1 MTTTRALLEDGIER
15 LRAAGLET
23 PRLDAEVL
31 LGSAVGADRTAILA
45 HPDALVGDGPAA
57 AFDAMVARRA
67 AGEPVAYIRGI
78 KEFHGIALGADPRA
92 LIPRPETEA
101 LVGIALTDVMAR
113 LTGGAR
119 PDGGGAIRVL
129 DVGTGSGA
137 IAIAIAV
144 ELRRRRVP
152 PDEVTIDALDIS
164 PEALDLAR
172 ENAVAHGVGDRL
184 TFVVADL
191 TPPPTSGPWDVIV
204 ANLPYVATDA
214 LAALGPPT
222 SFEPALALDGGP
234 TGTALIE
241 RLLERIPTMLAPGG
255 LAVLEIGADQAD
267 AVTELVS
274 TTLPGWTCRITNDLA
289 GLPRVASLSE
299 APA

>member
-31 LGSAVGADRTAILA
+31 LGHAVGADRTAILA

-57 AFDAMVARRA
+57 TFDAMLERRA

-92 LIPRPETEA
+92 LIPRPETEGLVDVA
-101 LVGIALTDVMAR
+101 LADVMRR

-119 PDGGGAIRVL
+119 PETSGAIRVL

-137 IAIAIAV
+137 IAIAMAV

-152 PDEVTIDALDIS
+152 PDEVAIDALDIS

-191 TPPPTSGPWDVIV
+191 TPPPGSGPWDVVV
-204 ANLPYVATDA
+204 ANPPYVATDA
-214 LAALGPPT
+214 LSALGPPT
-222 SFEPALALDGGP
+222 SFEPALALDGGH
-234 TGTALIE
+234 TGLVVIE
-241 RLLERIPTMLAPGG
+241 RLLERLPTMLAPGG

-267 AVTELVS
+267 AVTAIVS
-274 TTLPGWTCRITNDLA
+274 SKLPGWTCRITPDLS

-299 APA
+299 GPA

>member
-1 MTTTRALLEDGIER
+1 MTTTRGLLENGIER

-57 AFDAMVARRA
+57 AFDAMIGRRA

-78 KEFHGIALGADPRA
+78 KEFHGIALAADPRA

-101 LVGIALTDVMAR
+101 VVDIALAHVMGR

-119 PDGGGAIRVL
+119 PDAGGAIRVL

-137 IAIAIAV
+137 IAIAMAV

-152 PDEVTIDALDIS
+152 ADEVAIDALDIS

-191 TPPPTSGPWDVIV
+191 TPPPGAGPWDVIV

-274 TTLPGWTCRITNDLA
+274 TGLPGWTCRISNDLA
-289 GLPRVASLSE
+289 GLPRVASLGE

>member
-1 MTTTRALLEDGIER
+1 MTTTRGLLEDGIER

-57 AFDAMVARRA
+57 AFDAMIGRRA

-78 KEFHGIALGADPRA
+78 KEFHGIALAADPRA

-101 LVGIALTDVMAR
+101 VVDIALAHVMGR

-119 PDGGGAIRVL
+119 PDAGGAIRVL

-137 IAIAIAV
+137 IAIAMAV

-152 PDEVTIDALDIS
+152 ADEVAIDALDIS

-191 TPPPTSGPWDVIV
+191 TPPPGAGPWDVIV

-214 LAALGPPT
+214 LGALGPPT

-274 TTLPGWTCRITNDLA
+274 TGLPGWTCRISNDLA
-289 GLPRVASLSE
+289 GLPRVASLGE